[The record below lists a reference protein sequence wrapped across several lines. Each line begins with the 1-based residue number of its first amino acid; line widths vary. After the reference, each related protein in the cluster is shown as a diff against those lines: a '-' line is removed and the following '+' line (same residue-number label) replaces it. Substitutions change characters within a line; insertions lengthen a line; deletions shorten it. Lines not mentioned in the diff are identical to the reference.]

1 MSYPHR
7 PVRAHHALPALV
19 ALLLGSG
26 CGDVEEVPEPIVRPV
41 RYVVASTGDGAAAR
55 TFSGTAAAG
64 ESSRLSFRV
73 AGRILAVEV
82 DVGDRVEEGQLV
94 ARLDDAD
101 YDLQVREA
109 RANTA
114 SARATLRN
122 AEAQYRRT
130 RELYENNNASRSDLD
145 NARAQSESAQM
156 QVASVSQRVQLLERQ
171 KAYTRLEAPAAG
183 VISSVD
189 AEVSENVQAGTPIAT
204 LQSGDQLQVD
214 IGVPESLIRR
224 VSRGAAATVSFEA
237 LGDRSFAGRVFEVGV
252 STGQNR
258 AAYPVT
264 VRLPE
269 EASADVR
276 PGMAA
281 EVELTFEANEGDA
294 TLRLPSSAV
303 GEDRQ
308 GRFVFEVER
317 TEPGF
322 GVVHRRGVTIG
333 ELTTQGVAVL
343 EGVDDGQLIVSAGVA
358 RITDGLRVRVP
369 DDTGGDAAGEEAGGD
384 AAEDRTEGEG
394 EGAEPAQ

>member
-1 MSYPHR
+1 MSTPTLPPR
-7 PVRAHHALPALV
+7 VRAWRTLPLLVLLV
-19 ALLLGSG
+19 A
-26 CGDVEEVPEPIVRPV
+26 CGEVEDVPEPIVRPV
-41 RYVVASTGDGAAAR
+41 RLVVASTGDGAAAR
-55 TFSGTAAAG
+55 SFSGMAQAG

-73 AGRILAVEV
+73 AGRISSVEV
-82 DVGDRVEEGQLV
+82 NVGDRVEEGQLV

-109 RANTA
+109 RANAA

-122 AEAQYRRT
+122 AQAQYRRI

-145 NARAQSESAQM
+145 NARAQSDGAQM
-156 QVASVSQRVQLLERQ
+156 QLASAGQRVQLLERQ
-171 KAYTRLEAPAAG
+171 VAYTRLEAPAAG

-189 AEVSENVQAGTPIAT
+189 AEDNENVQAGTPIVT
-204 LQSGDQLQVD
+204 LQSGSQLQVD
-214 IGVPESLIRR
+214 IGVPESLIQR
-224 VSRGAAATVSFEA
+224 VSRGNAARVTFEA
-237 LGDRSFAGRVFEVGV
+237 LGGATFEGSVFEVGV

-269 EASADVR
+269 DASENVR

-281 EVELTFEANEGDA
+281 EVELTFEAEEGDP

-308 GRFVFEVER
+308 GRFVFVVESA
-317 TEPGF
+317 EDGF
-322 GVVHRRGVTIG
+322 GTVRRRGVTLG
-333 ELTTQGVAVL
+333 ELNSQGIASL
-343 EGVDDGQLIVSAGVA
+343 EGVEDGERVVTAGVA

-369 DDTGGDAAGEEAGGD
+369 GGAGDVAAAPAEAD
-384 AAEDRTEGEG
+384 EAPEAADEAE
-394 EGAEPAQ
+394 AEPAH

>member
-1 MSYPHR
+1 MSTTNR
-7 PVRAHHALPALV
+7 LAGARALSVLGLPLFAF
-19 ALLLGSG
+19 A
-26 CGDVEEVPEPIVRPV
+26 CGDAAEVPEPIVRPV
-41 RYVVASTGDGAAAR
+41 RTVVASTGHGASAR
-55 TFSGTAAAG
+55 TFSGTAQAG
-64 ESSRLSFRV
+64 ESSRISFRV
-73 AGRILAVEV
+73 AGRILSVEV
-82 DVGDRVEEGQLV
+82 NVGDAVEEGDLV

-109 RANTA
+109 RANAA

-122 AEAQYRRT
+122 AQAQYRRT

-156 QVASVSQRVQLLERQ
+156 QASSAGQRVQLLERQ
-171 KAYTRLEAPAAG
+171 KAYTRLEAPADG

-189 AEVSENVQAGTPIAT
+189 AEDNENVQAGTPIVT
-204 LQSGDQLQVD
+204 LQSGSQLQVD

-224 VSRGAAATVSFEA
+224 VSRGAAARVSFEA
-237 LGDRSFAGRVFEVGV
+237 LGGRAFDGSVFEVGV

-281 EVELTFEANEGDA
+281 EVELTFEASEGDA

-333 ELTTQGVAVL
+333 DLTTQGVAIL
-343 EGVDDGQLIVSAGVA
+343 EGVDDGQLIVTAGVA
-358 RITDGLRVRVP
+358 RIADGLRVRVP
-369 DDTGGDAAGEEAGGD
+369 GQESAPQAAPEETPAGDAEAEDAGEE
-384 AAEDRTEGEG
+384 
-394 EGAEPAQ
+394 PAR

>member
-1 MSYPHR
+1 MKHLAIATSLL
-7 PVRAHHALPALV
+7 LPV
-19 ALLLGSG
+19 ALAA
-26 CGDVEEVPEPIVRPV
+26 CGEPEEVVEPLVRPV
-41 RYVVASTGDGAAAR
+41 RYTVCTDGDGAAER
-55 TFSGTAAAG
+55 SFSGVAQAG

-82 DVGDRVEEGQLV
+82 NVGDEVREGQLV

-109 RANTA
+109 RANAA
-114 SARATLRN
+114 SARANLRN
-122 AEAQYRRT
+122 AQAQYRRT

-145 NARAQSESAQM
+145 NARAASESAQM
-156 QVASVSQRVQLLERQ
+156 QVASYGQRIQLLERQ

-189 AEVSENVQAGTPIAT
+189 VEVNENVQAGTPVAT
-204 LQSGDQLQVD
+204 LQSGNQLQVD
-214 IGVPESLIRR
+214 IGVPESLIQR
-224 VSRGAAATVSFEA
+224 VSRGADARITFEA
-237 LGDRSFAGRVFEVGV
+237 LGDTVFEGTVFEVGV
-252 STGQNR
+252 STGQNL

-269 EASADVR
+269 EASEQVR

-281 EVELTFEANEGDA
+281 EVELTFEAQEGDA

-317 TEPGF
+317 TEEGF
-322 GVVHRRGVTIG
+322 GVVHRRAVTIG
-333 ELTTQGVAVL
+333 DLTSDGVAIL
-343 EGVDDGQLIVSAGVA
+343 EGVENGQLIVTAGVA
-358 RITDGLRVRVP
+358 RIADGMRVRVP
-369 DDTGGDAAGEEAGGD
+369 GAPNVGLEDAPEP
-384 AAEDRTEGEG
+384 AAEAEPEAEAPADDEGE
-394 EGAEPAQ
+394 Q